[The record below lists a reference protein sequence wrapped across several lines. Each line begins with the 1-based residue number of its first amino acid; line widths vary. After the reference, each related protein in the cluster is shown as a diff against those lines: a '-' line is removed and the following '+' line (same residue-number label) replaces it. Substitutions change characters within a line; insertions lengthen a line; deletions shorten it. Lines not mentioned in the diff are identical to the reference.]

1 MIINKPQI
9 ILQPKRGKDEEHTL
23 QLKSK
28 IKSQKIFDA
37 KVHSTLTSLNKKESN
52 RRTRRPLVNASIRR

>member
-9 ILQPKRGKDEEHTL
+9 ILQPKKGKDEEHTL

-28 IKSQKIFDA
+28 IKSQKIFA
-37 KVHSTLTSLNKKESN
+37 QNYVPLT
-52 RRTRRPLVNASIRR
+52 PA